1 MIFRVPEKRSRK
13 VKLRPTGR
21 TLGDRFETCL
31 EIILAGSL
39 QKPDLPQVG
48 GTRAVNEHQIEHF
61 RTDVCD
67 VRDTCD
73 ASRFPALQG
82 IV

>member
-1 MIFRVPEKRSRK
+1 MIFRVPEKTYQK
-13 VKLRPTGR
+13 VKLRTTGR
-21 TLGDRFETCL
+21 TLRHRFGDTFGDHFCRKLT
-31 EIILAGSL
+31 
-39 QKPDLPQVG
+39 KRDLPQVG

-61 RTDVCD
+61 RTGVCD